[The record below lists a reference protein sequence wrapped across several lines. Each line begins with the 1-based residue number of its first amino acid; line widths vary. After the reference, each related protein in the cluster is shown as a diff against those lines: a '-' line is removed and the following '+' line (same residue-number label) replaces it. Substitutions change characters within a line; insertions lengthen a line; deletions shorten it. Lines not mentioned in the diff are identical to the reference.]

1 LQRTRLNGV
10 RKEEEKGKDM
20 KNSLRKP
27 ECGFTLIETCIYLAV
42 LVIVG
47 TSLMS
52 VVLASSRSASAHDTM
67 ANVVERNRTVLQRI
81 EREYRKSV
89 AGTTVLDGT
98 GKTLSFLS
106 TAGFD
111 GAATIS
117 GPTVTFT
124 FELAA
129 GESLNGADDNG
140 NGLPDEG
147 DIRRTDSGGGDVV
160 ICGDVDVQNS
170 GFTVNDDGVTIAITT
185 YGSMRTGNPFRVTK
199 SLSVFPRN

>member
-1 LQRTRLNGV
+1 MKKSF
-10 RKEEEKGKDM
+10 KE
-20 KNSLRKP
+20 SRS
-27 ECGFTLIETCIYLAV
+27 GFTLTETCVYMAV
-42 LVIVG
+42 LAIVG
-47 TSLMS
+47 ISLVS

-81 EREYRKSV
+81 EREFRKSV
-89 AGTTVLDGT
+89 EGTTVLDGT

-117 GPTVTFT
+117 GPTVTFI

-147 DIRRTDSGGGDVV
+147 RIRRTDTGGGDVV
-160 ICGDVDVQNS
+160 VCGDVDVQNS
-170 GFTVNDDGVTIAITT
+170 GFTVNDTGITIAITT

-199 SLSVFPRN
+199 TLSVFPRN

>member
-1 LQRTRLNGV
+1 
-10 RKEEEKGKDM
+10 M
-20 KNSLRKP
+20 KKPLRES
-27 ECGFTLIETCIYLAV
+27 ECGFTLTETCIYLAV
-42 LVIVG
+42 LAIVG
-47 TSLMS
+47 TCLVS

-67 ANVVERNRTVLQRI
+67 SNVVERNRTTLQRI
-81 EREYRKSV
+81 EREFRKSMT
-89 AGTTVLDGT
+89 GTSVVGGT
-98 GKTLSFLS
+98 GKALSFTA

-147 DIRRTDSGGGDVV
+147 RLRRTDSVGGDVV
-160 ICGDVDVQNS
+160 ICGEVDVQNS
-170 GFTVNDDGVTIAITT
+170 GFTVNDTGITIAITT
-185 YGSMRTGNPFRVTK
+185 YGSMLTGNPFRVTK
-199 SLSVFPRN
+199 TLDVFPRN

>member
-1 LQRTRLNGV
+1 
-10 RKEEEKGKDM
+10 M
-20 KNSLRKP
+20 KKSFQESRS
-27 ECGFTLIETCIYLAV
+27 GFTLTEVCIYIGVLA
-42 LVIVG
+42 IVG

-67 ANVVERNRTVLQRI
+67 ATVVERNRTALQRI
-81 EREYRKSV
+81 EKEFRKSME
-89 AGTTVLDGT
+89 GTSVVNGT
-98 GKTLSFLS
+98 GKAFSFTA

-117 GPTVTFT
+117 GPTVIFT

-147 DIRRTDSGGGDVV
+147 RLRRTDSGGGDVV

-170 GFTVNDDGVTIAITT
+170 SFTVNDTGITIAITT

-199 SLSVFPRN
+199 TLSVFPRN